1 MIPNIIK
8 DGLEKYAVK
17 TVKEEEDALKEIL
30 QEIIL
35 QGLSHTDFFAKA
47 VFHGGSCLRIVY
59 DLPRFSEDLDF
70 VLKQIHPDFTWQ
82 PYQKAI
88 AEVCQQ
94 YGIYPEIKDKSKVG
108 VTVQKMFLKDN
119 SIGKFLELS
128 FKHPLHKKFTIKLE
142 IDINPP
148 AGCQTAVKF
157 LDFPVN
163 FPIEIQDLP
172 SSFASKSHALLCRKY
187 LKGRDWYDFLWYV
200 NREVLPNLDF
210 LANALHQ
217 QGPWANQPIQVTAAW
232 YINQLRE
239 KIQSID
245 WEKAKDDISPFL
257 RSSEQKMLLKWN
269 VDLFLEELSKL
280 SKQW

>member
-8 DGLEKYAVK
+8 DRFKKYAVQNAD
-17 TVKEEEDALKEIL
+17 EEEDALKEIL

-59 DLPRFSEDLDF
+59 HLPRFSEDLDF
-70 VLKQIHPDFTWQ
+70 MLKQVNPDFTWQ

-88 AEVCQQ
+88 AEVCKQ

-128 FKHPLHKKFTIKLE
+128 FQHSPNQKITIKLE

-148 AGCQTAVKF
+148 AGCQTEVKC
-157 LDFPVN
+157 LDFPVD
-163 FPIEIQDLP
+163 FPIEIQDL
-172 SSFASKSHALLCRKY
+172 SSNFASKSHALLCRTY

-200 NREVLPNLDF
+200 NREVLPNFDF

-217 QGPWANQPIQVTAAW
+217 QGPWANQTIQVTPAW
-232 YINQLRE
+232 YINQLSM
-239 KIQSID
+239 KIQSVD
-245 WEKAKDDISPFL
+245 WQIAKRDVSPFL
-257 RSSEQKMLLKWN
+257 RSSEKEMLSKWS
-269 VDLFLEELSKL
+269 VDFFLGELSKL

>member
-1 MIPNIIK
+1 MQN
-8 DGLEKYAVK
+8 ETAE
-17 TVKEEEDALKEIL
+17 EEEDALKEIL

-59 DLPRFSEDLDF
+59 HLPRFSEDLDF
-70 VLKQIHPDFTWQ
+70 MLKQVNPVFTWQ

-88 AEVCQQ
+88 EEVCQQ
-94 YGIYPEIKDKSKVG
+94 YGIYSEVKNKSKVG
-108 VTVQKMFLKDN
+108 GTVQKMFLKDN
-119 SIGKFLELS
+119 SIGKFLELL
-128 FKHPLHKKFTIKLE
+128 FPHQPNKKITIKLE

-148 AGCQTAVKF
+148 RGCQTEVKF

-172 SSFASKSHALLCRKY
+172 SSFASKSHALLCRNY

-200 NREVLPNLDF
+200 KQEVSPNLDF
-210 LANALHQ
+210 LANALRQ

-245 WEKAKDDISPFL
+245 WETAKKDISPFL
-257 RSSEQKMLLKWN
+257 RIPERKILSKWN
-269 VDLFLEELSKL
+269 MDLFLEELSKL